1 MAIQFRADK
10 NAPLTYSELDNN
22 FGAYFYSAS
31 TDGQTVTLYYP
42 ASTEVP
48 VNSGSFTF
56 NLVKGLQNQGADRR
70 VVIFSGSSAI
80 ETREGV
86 FIDRSGS
93 LGIGQNESK
102 QTLSYKLDVSGSIRA
117 TGTVLQA
124 SDERL
129 KENIS
134 PIGSATELVDKVEG
148 VYFNWNTGP
157 KDRQV
162 GFIAQQVKE
171 ILPEVVSE
179 DNNGYLSVAYGGLV
193 PVLVEAMKE
202 QNKLL
207 EQLEKRISEL
217 ESK

>member
-171 ILPEVVSE
+171 VLPEVVSE

>member
-1 MAIQFRADK
+1 MAITFRADK
-10 NAPLTYSELDNN
+10 DAPLTYSELDNN

-129 KENIS
+129 KENIL

-162 GFIAQQVKE
+162 GFIAQQVKK

-207 EQLEKRISEL
+207 EELEKRISEL

>member
-1 MAIQFRADK
+1 MAIAFRADK
-10 NAPLTYSELDNN
+10 GTPLTYSELDNN

-48 VNSGSFTF
+48 VNSGSFSF

-86 FIDRSGS
+86 FVDRSGS
-93 LGIGQNESK
+93 LGVGQNEST
-102 QTLSYKLDVSGSIRA
+102 QTLSYRLDVSGSIRA

-129 KENIS
+129 KENVVAVENPSDLINQ
-134 PIGSATELVDKVEG
+134 IEG
-148 VYFNWNTGP
+148 VYFNWNNGP

-162 GFIAQQVKE
+162 GVIAQQVKE

-179 DNNGYLSVAYGGLV
+179 DKNGYLNVAYTGIV
-193 PVLVEAMKE
+193 PVLVEAVKE
-202 QNKLL
+202 QNKIIA
-207 EQLEKRISEL
+207 ELEKRISIL
-217 ESK
+217 EKK

>member
-1 MAIQFRADK
+1 MAITFRADK
-10 NAPLTYSELDNN
+10 DAPLTYSELDNN

-93 LGIGQNESK
+93 LGIGQNETI
-102 QTLSYKLDVSGSIRA
+102 QTLSYKLDVSGSIRS
-117 TGTVLQA
+117 TGTILQA

-129 KENIS
+129 KENIL

-162 GFIAQQVKE
+162 GFIAQQIKK

-179 DNNGYLSVAYGGLV
+179 DNKGYLSVAYSGVV

-207 EQLEKRISEL
+207 KELEKRISEL

>member
-1 MAIQFRADK
+1 MAIAFRADK
-10 NAPLTYSELDNN
+10 GTPLTYSELDNN
-22 FGAYFYSAS
+22 FGSYFYSAS
-31 TDGQTVTLYYP
+31 SDGQTVTLYYP

-48 VNSGSFTF
+48 VNSGSFSF

-86 FIDRSGS
+86 FVDRSGS
-93 LGIGQNESK
+93 LGVGQNEST
-102 QTLSYKLDVSGSIRA
+102 QTLSYRLDVSGSIRA

-129 KENIS
+129 KENVVAVENPSDLINQ
-134 PIGSATELVDKVEG
+134 IEG
-148 VYFNWNTGP
+148 VYFNWNNGP

-162 GFIAQQVKE
+162 GVIAQQVKE

-179 DNNGYLSVAYGGLV
+179 DKNGYLNVAYTGIV
-193 PVLVEAMKE
+193 PVLVEAVKE
-202 QNKLL
+202 QNKIIA
-207 EQLEKRISEL
+207 ELEKRISIL
-217 ESK
+217 EKK

>member
-1 MAIQFRADK
+1 MAIAFRADK
-10 NAPLTYSELDNN
+10 GTPLTYSELDNN

-48 VNSGSFTF
+48 VNSGSFSF
-56 NLVKGLQNQGADRR
+56 NLIKGLQNQGADRR

-86 FIDRSGS
+86 FVDRSGS
-93 LGIGQNESK
+93 LGVGQNEST
-102 QTLSYKLDVSGSIRA
+102 QTLSYRLDVSGSIRA
-117 TGTVLQA
+117 TGTVLQS

-129 KENIS
+129 KENVVTVENPSDLINQ
-134 PIGSATELVDKVEG
+134 IEG
-148 VYFNWNTGP
+148 VYFNWNKGP

-162 GFIAQQVKE
+162 GVIAQQVKK

-179 DNNGYLSVAYGGLV
+179 DENGYLNVAYTGIV
-193 PVLVEAMKE
+193 PVLVEAVKE
-202 QNKLL
+202 QNKIIA
-207 EQLEKRISEL
+207 ELEKRISIL
-217 ESK
+217 EKK

>member
-86 FIDRSGS
+86 FVDRSGS
-93 LGIGQNESK
+93 LGIGQNESN

-129 KENIS
+129 KENIL

>member
-1 MAIQFRADK
+1 MAITFRADK
-10 NAPLTYSELDNN
+10 DAPLTYSELDNN

-93 LGIGQNESK
+93 LGIGQNETI
-102 QTLSYKLDVSGSIRA
+102 QTLSYKLDVSGSIRS
-117 TGTVLQA
+117 TGTILQA

-129 KENIS
+129 K
-134 PIGSATELVDKVEG
+134 
-148 VYFNWNTGP
+148 
-157 KDRQV
+157 
-162 GFIAQQVKE
+162 
-171 ILPEVVSE
+171 
-179 DNNGYLSVAYGGLV
+179 
-193 PVLVEAMKE
+193 
-202 QNKLL
+202 
-207 EQLEKRISEL
+207 
-217 ESK
+217 

>member
-1 MAIQFRADK
+1 MAIAFRADK
-10 NAPLTYSELDNN
+10 GTPLTYSELDNN
-22 FGAYFYSAS
+22 FGSYFYSAS

-93 LGIGQNESK
+93 LGVGQNEDT
-102 QTLSYKLDVSGSIRA
+102 QTLSYRLDVSGSIRA

-129 KENIS
+129 KENIT
-134 PIGSATELVDKVEG
+134 IIDNATELISKVEG
-148 VYFNWNTGP
+148 VYFNWNKGP
-157 KDRQV
+157 DDRQV
-162 GFIAQQVKE
+162 GVIAQQVKE

-179 DNNGYLSVAYGGLV
+179 DDKGYLNVAYGGLV
-193 PVLVEAMKE
+193 PVLIEAVKE
-202 QNKLL
+202 QNNIIA
-207 EQLEKRISEL
+207 ELEKRISIL